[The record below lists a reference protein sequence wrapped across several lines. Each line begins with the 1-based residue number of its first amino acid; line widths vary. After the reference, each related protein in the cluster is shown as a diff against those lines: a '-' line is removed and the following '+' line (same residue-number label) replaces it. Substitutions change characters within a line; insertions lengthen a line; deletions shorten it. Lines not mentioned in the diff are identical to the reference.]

1 MKVFLSHASEDENI
15 AEQIH
20 LALLDAGCTVFF
32 DATSLPAADG
42 YDARIR
48 LALDESDLLIY
59 LISRDSVAS
68 SRYVRSELKF
78 AQEKWPHPKGF
89 VLPVMVRDTPFDQ
102 IPNYLKA
109 VTILRPEGSAP
120 AEVAAEVIKMKKT
133 AGALRWSGWLRPR
146 VWVPAALVV
155 AVALAWSLVS
165 KPEPPVDDVGT
176 NVRPAASVPGV
187 RTDIINRLGSEQYK
201 SIEALKAGRV
211 GDAINLTDRNLAE
224 IDKSLQAMGDDPDLF
239 ALRGYAL
246 KNMYQYSRNLLPDQK
261 RNEYM
266 AGARAAFERA
276 LAIDRDNASAHNGM
290 GNVLMF
296 ERKFDAALKEHDK
309 ALKLTNGQYDA
320 AKSDRELVMA
330 LKSGR
335 IAPDF

>member
-1 MKVFLSHASEDENI
+1 MKVFLSHASEDKNI

-20 LALLDAGCTVFF
+20 LALLDSGCTVFF
-32 DATSLPAADG
+32 DATSLPAAEG

-48 LALDESDLLIY
+48 LALDESDVFIY
-59 LISRDSVAS
+59 LISPDSVAS

-78 AQEKWPHPKGF
+78 AQGKWPHPKGF
-89 VLPVMVRDTPFDQ
+89 VLPVMIRETSFDQ

-109 VTILRPEGSAP
+109 VTILRPEGSAQ
-120 AEVAAEVIKMKKT
+120 AEVAAEVIKMEKA
-133 AGALRWSGWLRPR
+133 AGEGHRSGWLRPHIL
-146 VWVPAALVV
+146 VPVALVI
-155 AVALAWSLVS
+155 AVALAWTLVP
-165 KPEPPVDDVGT
+165 KTEQLVDDAET
-176 NVRPAASVPGV
+176 NVQAEPNVPGV
-187 RTDIINRLGSEQYK
+187 RTDIINRLSNDQYK

-224 IDKSLQAMGDDPDLF
+224 IDKTLQAMGDDADLF

-246 KNMYQYSRNLLPDQK
+246 KNMYQHSKGLLPNQK

-276 LAIDRDNASAHNGM
+276 LTIDRNNASAHNGM

-296 ERKFDAALKEHDK
+296 EHKFDAAIKEHNR
-309 ALKLTNGQYDA
+309 ALKLANGQYDA
-320 AKSDRELVMA
+320 AKSDRDLVMA
-330 LKSGR
+330 LQSGR
-335 IAPDF
+335 VAPDF